1 MQVLKNKNIYILINI
16 DICMQITFNTTDD
29 VEELKK
35 IFMILQETI
44 SKKCG
49 NVNVISAPVGVQQ
62 VSINPAPQAVVAE
75 GRTSGGCKVIPYQD
89 MSGKLSEILSTINLR
104 RSY

>member
-1 MQVLKNKNIYILINI
+1 
-16 DICMQITFNTTDD
+16 MQITFNTADD

-35 IFMILQETI
+35 IYAILQETI

-62 VSINPAPQAVVAE
+62 VSINPAPQAV
-75 GRTSGGCKVIPYQD
+75 RMQ
-89 MSGKLSEILSTINLR
+89 
-104 RSY
+104 SYSLPGYVWKIK